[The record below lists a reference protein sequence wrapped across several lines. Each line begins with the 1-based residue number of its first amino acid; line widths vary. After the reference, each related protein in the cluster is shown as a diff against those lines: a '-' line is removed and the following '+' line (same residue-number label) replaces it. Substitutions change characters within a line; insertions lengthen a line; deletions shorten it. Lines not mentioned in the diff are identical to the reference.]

1 MRLGKTRNWAAA
13 GRRLFGQPTERH
25 EGSLATE
32 ERNALLG
39 ADSGVSPGEFT
50 SPEEEPMLA
59 GDPTQ
64 HLLTALGRFHRQ
76 VVKAKSAASQEEWCE
91 ECMNQII
98 AGIEIALTQDWEDVQ
113 EALTDAARVLLSYE
127 EAGRAQDCVSFLQD
141 GYEILCLMVGDLI
154 VDNVRS
160 GVMDKWRRRYEMAVE
175 DLLKAGLVLVEDGG
189 DEGAAEVVAP
199 ASDAE
204 APAAYSVDEEVKTP
218 AWDEEPFE
226 DFVEEVSAEEPV
238 APVQEEVVSA
248 TYDPDE
254 EHPDILLED
263 EAAEEEAETP
273 FTESA
278 PDSLAEVPGADSR
291 LELEQGESAPFNE
304 PEPLDTIIPALHE
317 DLALFPASESARES
331 ERAPEGQERLAE
343 LESRQEGTQEEERE
357 EDVPKMGEDSLFV
370 EEEQETVESEAETE
384 PEANAEI
391 EELEEQESASLPE
404 SAGPSVQEKE
414 PVTSST
420 LAEQE
425 ESAPQPPVE
434 LTFDFEAPAATVET
448 PAPSP
453 KAEVEKPSFSTD
465 EELSAI
471 IASLSAEAAEAAR
484 KTRKVEEEKPVA
496 AVAVV
501 APAREASVP
510 AAPTPAPPLT
520 GKAAEAEERF
530 RVTHEAMLRGD
541 VADAKIL
548 ALGLAADMA
557 QLEVERSETQVR
569 NRQTRIEVDD
579 HGITAAEEEVRSVE
593 KALRDTEWHIGELQA
608 EFLPKR
614 EHVNALRGQI
624 AAIENGIADIEAQI
638 LELEA
643 RRDQEVRRKQDTNGE
658 LDAALT
664 EESRIQTAL
673 DNLAEVERGT
683 NEQRGAHSAEL
694 ERRKVERAT
703 HQADLDAAV
712 EELAARRNSMREIR
726 RMVELLGGK

>member
-13 GRRLFGQPTERH
+13 GRRLFGQPTERL

-39 ADSGVSPGEFT
+39 ADSGASPEVFD

-98 AGIEIALTQDWEDVQ
+98 AGIEISLTQDWEDVQ

-189 DEGAAEVVAP
+189 DEGTAEVVAP
-199 ASDAE
+199 ASDAAE
-204 APAAYSVDEEVKTP
+204 PAAYSVEEAVKAP
-218 AWDEEPFE
+218 AWDEGPFE
-226 DFVEEVSAEEPV
+226 DFVEEVPAEEPA
-238 APVQEEVVSA
+238 APVQEEVVAA

-263 EAAEEEAETP
+263 EGTEEEEETP
-273 FTESA
+273 FTEPATASV
-278 PDSLAEVPGADSR
+278 AEVPGADSG
-291 LELEQGESAPFNE
+291 LEWEQEESAPFNE
-304 PEPLDTIIPALHE
+304 PEPLETIIPALHE
-317 DLALFPASESARES
+317 DLALFPASESAQEAEQEPGYE
-331 ERAPEGQERLAE
+331 ERAAE
-343 LESRQEGTQEEERE
+343 LESRQERSQEDERE
-357 EDVPKMGEDSLFV
+357 EDAPKMDEDSLFV
-370 EEEQETVESEAETE
+370 EEEQEA
-384 PEANAEI
+384 
-391 EELEEQESASLPE
+391 QESVALPD
-404 SAGPSVQEKE
+404 SPGGPSVQEE
-414 PVTSST
+414 ESMSSSP
-420 LAEQE
+420 LEDQE
-425 ESAPQPPVE
+425 ESALQPPVE
-434 LTFDFEAPAATVET
+434 LTFDFESPAATVET
-448 PAPSP
+448 PAPIP
-453 KAEVEKPSFSTD
+453 EADVEKPSFSTD

-484 KTRKVEEEKPVA
+484 KIQKVEEE
-496 AVAVV
+496 
-501 APAREASVP
+501 ELP
-510 AAPTPAPPLT
+510 AAPAASVAPVTVSPLT

-579 HGITAAEEEVRSVE
+579 HGITAAEEEVRTAE

-638 LELEA
+638 RELEA
-643 RRDQEVRRKQDTNGE
+643 RRDQELRRKQDTEGE

-664 EESRIQTAL
+664 EESRIMTAL

-683 NEQRGAHSAEL
+683 SEQLGTHSAEL
-694 ERRKVERAT
+694 ERRKVERAS
-703 HQADLDAAV
+703 HQTDLDAAV